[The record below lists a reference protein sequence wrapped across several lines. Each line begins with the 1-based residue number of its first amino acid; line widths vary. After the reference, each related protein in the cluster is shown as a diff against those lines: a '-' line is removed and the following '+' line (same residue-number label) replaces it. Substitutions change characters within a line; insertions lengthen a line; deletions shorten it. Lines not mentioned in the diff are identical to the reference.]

1 MLALHFVNGKYKKT
15 ITSGKYAY
23 FKVYDKHEFKMVSI
37 KNPEVSEDIPKYL
50 FAHIPKHLFIKIEV
64 ADYQKARLCFDGKF
78 VKLLESGS
86 YYFWNNGTKSLQAL
100 WIHVLCKLK
109 LLGKK

>member
-37 KNPEVSEDIPKYL
+37 KNPEVSEDIPK
-50 FAHIPKHLFIKIEV
+50 HLFIKIEV

-86 YYFWNNGTKSLQAL
+86 YYFWKMVQKSLQAL

-109 LLGKK
+109 LLGRK